1 MKSLAALVPL
11 LFTLS
16 AQAFTIGAYNIRNF
30 DYDERSRIKT
40 NKQELSLLL
49 QSLKVDVLSLEEVN
63 NTAEFERMVA
73 AKLPG
78 YAAEISRCGG
88 SHGQHL
94 GFLYNTRTVEL
105 LSFNED
111 LSISEPGQ
119 DGSCDSGSRPLAI
132 ALFKIKTTGQKF
144 YAMTAHLKAGGDAGA
159 IAKREKQYQIIKKTI
174 NELRAKTGVKDFS
187 FAGDMNTTEY
197 LNRGSDYKNFSR
209 LVSDLGMI
217 DLAANSACSAYWW
230 GGSDDGIESPSLLDH
245 IVVTP
250 GLMKK
255 KTSAEAHGHCK
266 KVSCREVPAAQLG
279 IIYESVSDHCP
290 MTANIQ

>member
-1 MKSLAALVPL
+1 MKKFAALISI

-16 AQAFTIGAYNIRNF
+16 ANALTIGAYNIRNF

-40 NKQELSLLL
+40 NKQELSTLL
-49 QSLKVDVLSLEEVN
+49 QSLKVDVLSVEEVN

-73 AKLPG
+73 SKLPG
-78 YAAEISRCGG
+78 YGTEISRCGG
-88 SHGQHL
+88 QHGQHL
-94 GFLYNTRTVEL
+94 GFLYNRNTVEL

-119 DGSCDSGSRPLAI
+119 AGGCDTGARPLAI
-132 ALFKIKTTGQKF
+132 ALFKIKASGQKF
-144 YAMTAHLKAGGDAGA
+144 YALTAHLKAGGDAGSLS
-159 IAKREKQYQIIKKTI
+159 KRAKQYQIIKKTI
-174 NELRAKTGVKDFS
+174 NELRQKTGVKDFS

-197 LNRGSDYKNFSR
+197 LNRGADYKAFTK
-209 LVSDLGMI
+209 LVSELGMV
-217 DLAANSACSAYWW
+217 DLVANSACSAYWW
-230 GGSDDGIESPSLLDH
+230 GGSDDGIETPSLLDH

-250 GLMKK
+250 GLMKRQA
-255 KTSAEAHGHCK
+255 TAEAHGHCK
-266 KVSCREVPAAQLG
+266 KVSCREVPATQLG